1 MSRSF
6 RNSSAEYTA
15 AGARVDEGLRSYML
29 QVYNLM
35 AAGLGVTGLVA
46 WFVSTSPELLQ
57 AIFGSPLRWVV
68 LFAPLGLAFFLSAR
82 ISTLSVPAAR
92 GFFWAYAV
100 SVGVS
105 FSSLFLVFQGESIAR
120 VFFISA
126 SVFGG
131 MSLYGYTTRR
141 DLTGMGHFLIMGVWG
156 LLVAGLVNL
165 FLKSSALHFAGSLLG
180 VLIFT
185 GLTAYDTQAIKEM
198 YMEMDEQDTAS
209 RKALFGALMLYM
221 DFINIF
227 VHLLQFLGVR
237 RSD

>member
-1 MSRSF
+1 
-6 RNSSAEYTA
+6 
-15 AGARVDEGLRSYML
+15 
-29 QVYNLM
+29 
-35 AAGLGVTGLVA
+35 
-46 WFVSTSPELLQ
+46 
-57 AIFGSPLRWVV
+57 
-68 LFAPLGLAFFLSAR
+68 
-82 ISTLSVPAAR
+82 
-92 GFFWAYAV
+92 
-100 SVGVS
+100 
-105 FSSLFLVFQGESIAR
+105 
-120 VFFISA
+120 
-126 SVFGG
+126 
-131 MSLYGYTTRR
+131 
-141 DLTGMGHFLIMGVWG
+141 MGHFLIMGVWG